1 MCCFQHQRGGSL
13 ARVTLLGI
21 TQQTEPNQHL
31 PPPVLQACPA
41 APSSAEL
48 HPSAPFTLLMPFP
61 MVCST
66 CPGRGGEQV
75 SLSPMLLSS
84 LSLGEA
90 AVPAPDAA
98 WEGFCHE
105 ELAPGGKLLVTRG
118 SIAAHGAHSPVCRGR
133 QKRPRPLPL
142 RLLLKPFPSTRLPRT
157 DCSFLPGGD
166 KGGETP
172 PLSGGVGALCCLLTA
187 AAASVDGQGCSV
199 KRRTKPLSRSIKG
212 GLFSPEACPAL
223 AVMVVGV

>member
-1 MCCFQHQRGGSL
+1 
-13 ARVTLLGI
+13 
-21 TQQTEPNQHL
+21 
-31 PPPVLQACPA
+31 
-41 APSSAEL
+41 
-48 HPSAPFTLLMPFP
+48 MPFP

-90 AVPAPDAA
+90 AVPAPDAG

-105 ELAPGGKLLVTRG
+105 ELA
-118 SIAAHGAHSPVCRGR
+118 
-133 QKRPRPLPL
+133 
-142 RLLLKPFPSTRLPRT
+142 
-157 DCSFLPGGD
+157 PGGD

-187 AAASVDGQGCSV
+187 AAASVDGQGAS
-199 KRRTKPLSRSIKG
+199 P
-212 GLFSPEACPAL
+212 LFSLRRPPLPASRRGQSSARRSAEGPGWAAL
-223 AVMVVGV
+223 PVLPAVGPPRFPSRRPSAAPASVSSAASPGPSWMCCAAGPAGNRRGMRRSGISSGAMSVGFGRILTTCTWRSTFVSATFAITMS

>member
-1 MCCFQHQRGGSL
+1 M
-13 ARVTLLGI
+13 
-21 TQQTEPNQHL
+21 
-31 PPPVLQACPA
+31 
-41 APSSAEL
+41 
-48 HPSAPFTLLMPFP
+48 
-61 MVCST
+61 
-66 CPGRGGEQV
+66 

-90 AVPAPDAA
+90 AVPTPDAA

-105 ELAPGGKLLVTRG
+105 ELA
-118 SIAAHGAHSPVCRGR
+118 
-133 QKRPRPLPL
+133 
-142 RLLLKPFPSTRLPRT
+142 
-157 DCSFLPGGD
+157 PGGD

>member
-1 MCCFQHQRGGSL
+1 
-13 ARVTLLGI
+13 
-21 TQQTEPNQHL
+21 
-31 PPPVLQACPA
+31 
-41 APSSAEL
+41 
-48 HPSAPFTLLMPFP
+48 

-66 CPGRGGEQV
+66 CPGIGGEQV

-84 LSLGEA
+84 LSPGEA
-90 AVPAPDAA
+90 AVHAPDAA

-105 ELAPGGKLLVTRG
+105 ELAPVGQLLVTRG
-118 SIAAHGAHSPVCRGR
+118 SIAAQSPIPQKKKR

-172 PLSGGVGALCCLLTA
+172 PLSGGVGALRCLLTA
-187 AAASVDGQGCSV
+187 AAASAQTD
-199 KRRTKPLSRSIKG
+199 K
-212 GLFSPEACPAL
+212 A
-223 AVMVVGV
+223 AV